1 MERFAIAM
9 GVVAAAT
16 SLSLGGAVTTLDFD
30 TEDDF
35 LTPLLN
41 GQAVSS
47 PTTFGALVNINAFG
61 VNNLGAAIFDTTPD
75 GPNMGGQ
82 DPDLLVGLGNMLI
95 LQSPDAPAQSVAGI
109 FDSPND
115 ALMGGAFVFDFIDPV
130 EMLSVKLVDV
140 DGGNEVLV
148 TMVDFD
154 GKTRLYSVPAGWSF
168 DLSADGPNGYD
179 TLDMTTLA
187 AQMGEGGSAATAI
200 EDDGFDS
207 SRVTTVFFEFS
218 GSGGLDDVSFRVIPT
233 PGGAGLLALAGG
245 AMLVRR
251 RRE

>member
-1 MERFAIAM
+1 MERFAIALGVM
-9 GVVAAAT
+9 TSVSSFALGGVVQ
-16 SLSLGGAVTTLDFD
+16 TLDFE

-35 LTPLLN
+35 LTPLVN

-47 PTTFGALVNINAFG
+47 PSTFGHLVNINAFG
-61 VNNLGAAIFDTTPD
+61 VNNLGAAIFDTTPG

-95 LQSPDAPAQSVAGI
+95 LQSPDAPTQSILGVY
-109 FDSPND
+109 DTPND
-115 ALMGGAFVFDFIDPV
+115 ALGGGTFVFDFIDPV

-148 TMVDFD
+148 TMVDVD
-154 GKTRLYSVPAGWSF
+154 GRTRLYSVPAGWSF
-168 DLSADGPNGYD
+168 DLSAEGPNGYD
-179 TLDMTTLA
+179 TLDMTSLA
-187 AQMGEGGSAATAI
+187 PQMGEGGAASTAL

-207 SRVTTVFFEFS
+207 SRVTSVFFEFS

-233 PGGAGLLALAGG
+233 PGGAGLLAMAGG
-245 AMLVRR
+245 ATLIRR
-251 RRE
+251 RRG